1 MSLQNLTVIRE
12 CIFNPRLLFKI
23 QLLSKIQSV
32 HTVISFLKEYLHINN
47 YWQAYTKIKKSGQAY
62 TKMPA
67 FILFNRYYLLCASY
81 CTLHH
86 GHSDKQEGSGPCP
99 HESWTS
105 CYSSGR
111 QGCSGIFLLIS
122 FLKLLHITLL

>member
-67 FILFNRYYLLCASY
+67 FILFNRYCCVPATVLFTMDTVINKKEVGLA
-81 CTLHH
+81 LMNH
-86 GHSDKQEGSGPCP
+86 GLVATALGDRTAVG
-99 HESWTS
+99 
-105 CYSSGR
+105 
-111 QGCSGIFLLIS
+111 F
-122 FLKLLHITLL
+122 FF